1 MTRGYLGL
9 WGDLVFPSEVWTPMS
24 ADNLRRSF
32 RIIQD
37 KLQLRRIKF
46 HDLRHTCASMLIEA
60 GTSLVVVQKILRH
73 ANYQLT
79 ADTYIH
85 LTDKMA
91 DESNR
96 VFDHF

>member
-1 MTRGYLGL
+1 
-9 WGDLVFPSEVWTPMS
+9 MS

-85 LTDKMA
+85 LSNKMA